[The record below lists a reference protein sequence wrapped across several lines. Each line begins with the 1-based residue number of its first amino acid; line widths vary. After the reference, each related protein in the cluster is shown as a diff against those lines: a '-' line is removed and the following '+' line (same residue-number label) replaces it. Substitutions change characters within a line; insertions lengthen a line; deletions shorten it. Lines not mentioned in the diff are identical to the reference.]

1 MHDHYISMNLSL
13 TQNIN
18 AANSSFIIQ
27 TITHT
32 GLTPVHVWA
41 VLHVPATGGRPI
53 ALELLKILLH
63 RTADPLALADNG
75 DTLLHLLARVMRNEH
90 MVDFKGKKADMFGP
104 VKSELLRFV
113 MQETG
118 VFVFLWKEKNKDNR
132 TALEV
137 AQELMRANR
146 EIDKPS
152 DKFLVDFQSYWVAEE
167 KRLKEE
173 AEGAERVGGVVGDF
187 RSYPGFRWVQCKCV
201 VLSTADHVV
210 LCAFFTQKS

>member
-75 DTLLHLLARVMRNEH
+75 DTLLHLLFVR
-90 MVDFKGKKADMFGP
+90 P
-104 VKSELLRFV
+104 LPPLRYYICFATCSGNV
-113 MQETG
+113 
-118 VFVFLWKEKNKDNR
+118 
-132 TALEV
+132 
-137 AQELMRANR
+137 
-146 EIDKPS
+146 S
-152 DKFLVDFQSYWVAEE
+152 
-167 KRLKEE
+167 
-173 AEGAERVGGVVGDF
+173 
-187 RSYPGFRWVQCKCV
+187 
-201 VLSTADHVV
+201 
-210 LCAFFTQKS
+210 